1 MFKPLSQFVMII
13 AILLSFGLQA
23 MASSAQL
30 MPANAEKAPH
40 SHSANTNEQAEH
52 SSESSDECCDT
63 QCCESDCFCP
73 ANTCA
78 SVAWLSISA
87 NTKAIAASGAA
98 VFHHTKR
105 SLSSLY
111 DTLYR
116 PPIFTS

>member
-1 MFKPLSQFVMII
+1 MFKPLPQFVLILAM
-13 AILLSFGLQA
+13 LLSFGLQA
-23 MASSAQL
+23 MASSAPL
-30 MPANAEKAPH
+30 LSVGSDNPVH
-40 SHSANTNEQAEH
+40 SQVTGLDEQAQQ
-52 SSESSDECCDT
+52 SNDNDDDCCDT

-78 SVAWLSISA
+78 SAAWLNISA
-87 NTKAIAASGAA
+87 NTKTIAASGTA
-98 VFHHTKR
+98 VFHYPNR